1 MVIFM
6 NKKNIQIIS
15 APSILGLKPTGV
27 EKLADS
33 LLSNGLMKKLKLK
46 KPVLTIPTFNDSY
59 TFTQDPA
66 NQCLNVDKLR
76 DFSLI
81 LSKQIF
87 ELTEKEN
94 FLVVLGGDCSIL
106 LGITLAL
113 KMKGEYGLIFFDA
126 HADFYEPEKSLTGE
140 TADMDLAIITGNGP
154 EILGNINDQK
164 PYIKEKNVIH
174 IGQRDWE
181 ETQKYGS
188 QDIKDSDIKCF
199 DLKYIKKHGSEKTSN
214 LMIKYMKSLNLENF
228 WIHFDTDVLS
238 DELNPAV
245 DYRLPD
251 GLSFE
256 DCEYFMKELMKTG
269 KIAGI
274 SITIFNP
281 ELDVENTISKKLVD
295 FLAKFL

>member
-1 MVIFM
+1 M
-6 NKKNIQIIS
+6 NRKNIQIIS

-33 LLSNGLMKKLKLK
+33 LLSNGLMEKLKVK
-46 KPVLTIPTFNDSY
+46 IPVLAIPTFNNSY
-59 TFTQDPA
+59 SFIRDPA
-66 NQCLNVDKLR
+66 SQCLNVEKLR

-81 LSKQIF
+81 LSEKILKF
-87 ELTEKEN
+87 TEKEN
-94 FLVVLGGDCSIL
+94 FLLVLGGDCSIL
-106 LGITLAL
+106 LGITLSL

-140 TADMDLAIITGNGP
+140 AADMDLAIITGNGP
-154 EILGNINDQK
+154 EILGNINNQK

-188 QDIKDSDIKCF
+188 RDIKESNIQCF
-199 DLKYIKKHGSEKTSN
+199 DLKYIKKHGSKNTSN
-214 LMIKYMKSLNLENF
+214 LMIKYMNNLNLKNF

-238 DELNPAV
+238 DELNSAV
-245 DYRLPD
+245 DYRLPG

-256 DCEYFMKELMKTG
+256 ECEYFIKELLGTG
-269 KIAGI
+269 KIMGI

-281 ELDVENTISKKLVD
+281 ELDKENTISKKLVN
-295 FLAKFL
+295 FLLKLK